1 MSQVLLTG
9 IIRQRE
15 ESLIE
20 AGSVSSETTGTQTD
34 EPWVRM
40 ASFEKC
46 VCVCVHVHMR
56 ASLPRGSE

>member
-40 ASFEKC
+40 ASSEKC
-46 VCVCVHVHMR
+46 VCVCVCVCVCT
-56 ASLPRGSE
+56 